1 MRNSSPSR
9 DYPESIQKE
18 ATINSLRK
26 QLSEIQ
32 NVEHDFQA
40 VQDDIKNSETNY
52 SLLASEKDR
61 IESEIQ

>member
-26 QLSEIQ
+26 QLNELQ
-32 NVEHDFQA
+32 NVEHEFQA
-40 VQDDIKNSETNY
+40 VQDEIKNV
-52 SLLASEKDR
+52 
-61 IESEIQ
+61 